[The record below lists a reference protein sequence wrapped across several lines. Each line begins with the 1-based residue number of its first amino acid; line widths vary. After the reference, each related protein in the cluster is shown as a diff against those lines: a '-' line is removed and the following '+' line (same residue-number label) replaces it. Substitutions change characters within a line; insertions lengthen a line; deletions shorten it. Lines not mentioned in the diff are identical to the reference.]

1 MTAPS
6 SSVVASA
13 LSTSRVF
20 TTRGISRSTAPAP
33 ARRGASAD
41 PSRSLVTARVVSAR
55 PPSAASASGD
65 DADADGRY
73 SGEPILFRFGDDGE
87 PVAAETSLA
96 FDDAASE
103 RERWNHVDDAGAESA
118 VEVLRG
124 PDGNLLFRFTGDAR
138 EEFEAAAA
146 QADQPIAGDRHPA
159 EEMTQAQK
167 AQALLDEAAALI
179 ERAKAIQNGDESDL
193 AAAAK
198 AAAETLADPNLDGT
212 VIMRRPAAP
221 AAVERSNPAGAI
233 ARVSQLGIKAVV
245 DGIENMFSNFRR
257 SPVAQKVQQVA
268 NPVRLPKA
276 PKDSPW
282 AGTSGAA
289 NVSVDTAFDTFG
301 ADADADANGDG
312 FLFVAD
318 AADPEAALAEAAEE
332 EHAAWEQQAARA
344 LEKGSVEALESRPE
358 EALELA
364 SERYGDMGSVVA
376 GLWRPKPV
384 DVTIGGREFVAYI
397 TPNNLKQLPSGE
409 YVVGEEEEEGES
421 VPGDRVGEETT
432 IILAEKQPDGTNVFM
447 FGLTRTVLSDGS
459 VLYRF
464 PSGETLG

>member
-1 MTAPS
+1 MTSP
-6 SSVVASA
+6 SVVASV

-20 TTRGISRSTAPAP
+20 TTRGISRSTGPAP

-55 PPSAASASGD
+55 PPPAASASGD

-87 PVAAETSLA
+87 PVAAETSSIA
-96 FDDAASE
+96 SFENAASE
-103 RERWNHVDDAGAESA
+103 RESWSHVDDAGAESA

-146 QADQPIAGDRHPA
+146 QADQPIAGDHPA

-179 ERAKAIQNGDESDL
+179 ERAKAIQNGDEGDL

-221 AAVERSNPAGAI
+221 AAVEQSNPAGAI

-245 DGIENMFSNFRR
+245 DGIENMFSNFRK
-257 SPVAQKVQQVA
+257 SPVAQSVRQAA

-282 AGTSGAA
+282 AGKSSAA
-289 NVSVDTAFDTFG
+289 NVSVDAAFDTFG
-301 ADADADANGDG
+301 ADAADAAGDG
-312 FLFVAD
+312 LLFVAD

-332 EHAAWEQQAARA
+332 EHAAWEAQAARA

-384 DVTIGGREFVAYI
+384 DVTIGGRDFVAYI
-397 TPNNLKQLPSGE
+397 TPNSLKQLPSGE
-409 YVVGEEEEEGES
+409 YVVSDDEEEDEEG

-447 FGLTRTVLSDGS
+447 FGLTRTVLADGS

>member
-1 MTAPS
+1 MTS

-96 FDDAASE
+96 FEDAASE
-103 RERWNHVDDAGAESA
+103 REGWNHVDDAGAESA

-245 DGIENMFSNFRR
+245 DGIENMFSNFRKT
-257 SPVAQKVQQVA
+257 PVARKVQQVT

-282 AGTSGAA
+282 VGKTGAA
-289 NVSVDTAFDTFG
+289 NVSVDAAFDTFG

-332 EHAAWEQQAARA
+332 EHAAWEEQAARA

-409 YVVGEEEEEGES
+409 YVVSEEEEEGES

-447 FGLTRTVLSDGS
+447 FGLTRTVLADGS

>member
-1 MTAPS
+1 M
-6 SSVVASA
+6 
-13 LSTSRVF
+13 
-20 TTRGISRSTAPAP
+20 
-33 ARRGASAD
+33 
-41 PSRSLVTARVVSAR
+41 VSAR

-282 AGTSGAA
+282 RARPVPRTSPWTPRSTPSAPTPTPTGTATGSCSSPTPPTRKPRSPRRPRRSTRRGSSRPRARWRRVASRRSSPGRKRPWNSPRSG
-289 NVSVDTAFDTFG
+289 TGTW
-301 ADADADANGDG
+301 
-312 FLFVAD
+312 
-318 AADPEAALAEAAEE
+318 
-332 EHAAWEQQAARA
+332 AAWLPGWA
-344 LEKGSVEALESRPE
+344 
-358 EALELA
+358 
-364 SERYGDMGSVVA
+364 
-376 GLWRPKPV
+376 PKPG

-409 YVVGEEEEEGES
+409 YVVGEEEEGES

>member
-1 MTAPS
+1 MTS
-6 SSVVASA
+6 SSVASA

-55 PPSAASASGD
+55 PPSAASAWGD

-96 FDDAASE
+96 FEDAASE
-103 RERWNHVDDAGAESA
+103 REGWNHVDDAGAESA

-245 DGIENMFSNFRR
+245 DGIENMFSNFRKT
-257 SPVAQKVQQVA
+257 PVAQKVQQVA

-289 NVSVDTAFDTFG
+289 NVSVDAAFDTFG
-301 ADADADANGDG
+301 ADADANGDG

-332 EHAAWEQQAARA
+332 EHAAWEEQAARA

-409 YVVGEEEEEGES
+409 YVVSDDEEEGEG

-447 FGLTRTVLSDGS
+447 FGLTRTVLADGS

>member
-1 MTAPS
+1 MTSP
-6 SSVVASA
+6 SVVASV

-20 TTRGISRSTAPAP
+20 TTRGISRSTGPAP

-55 PPSAASASGD
+55 PPPAASASGD

-87 PVAAETSLA
+87 PVAAETSSIA
-96 FDDAASE
+96 SFENAASE
-103 RERWNHVDDAGAESA
+103 RESWSHVDDAGAESA

-146 QADQPIAGDRHPA
+146 QADQPIAGDHPA

-179 ERAKAIQNGDESDL
+179 ERAKAIQNGDEGDL

-221 AAVERSNPAGAI
+221 AAVEQSNPAGAI

-245 DGIENMFSNFRR
+245 DGIENMFSNFRK
-257 SPVAQKVQQVA
+257 SPVAQSVRQAA

-282 AGTSGAA
+282 TGKSSAA
-289 NVSVDTAFDTFG
+289 NVSVDAAFDTFG
-301 ADADADANGDG
+301 ADAADAAGDG
-312 FLFVAD
+312 LLFVAD

-332 EHAAWEQQAARA
+332 EHAAWEAQAARA

-384 DVTIGGREFVAYI
+384 DVTIGGRDFVAYI
-397 TPNNLKQLPSGE
+397 TPNSLKQLPSGE
-409 YVVGEEEEEGES
+409 YVVSDDEEEDEEG

-447 FGLTRTVLSDGS
+447 FGLTRTVLADGS

>member
-1 MTAPS
+1 MTS

-55 PPSAASASGD
+55 PPSAASPSGD
-65 DADADGRY
+65 DADAYGRY

-96 FDDAASE
+96 FEDAASE
-103 RERWNHVDDAGAESA
+103 REGWNHVDDAGVESA

-146 QADQPIAGDRHPA
+146 QADQPIAGDRPA
-159 EEMTQAQK
+159 EMTPAQK

-245 DGIENMFSNFRR
+245 DGIENMFSNFRKT
-257 SPVAQKVQQVA
+257 PVAQKVQQVA

-276 PKDSPW
+276 PKESPW

-289 NVSVDTAFDTFG
+289 NVSVDAAFDTFG

-332 EHAAWEQQAARA
+332 EHAAWEEQAARA

-397 TPNNLKQLPSGE
+397 TPNNLKQLPGGE
-409 YVVGEEEEEGES
+409 YVVSEEEEEGES

-447 FGLTRTVLSDGS
+447 FGLTRTVLADGS

>member
-1 MTAPS
+1 MTS
-6 SSVVASA
+6 SSVASA

-20 TTRGISRSTAPAP
+20 TTRGISRSSTAPAP

-41 PSRSLVTARVVSAR
+41 PSRSLVTARVVPAR
-55 PPSAASASGD
+55 PP
-65 DADADGRY
+65 Y

-87 PVAAETSLA
+87 PVAAETSSLA
-96 FDDAASE
+96 SFENAASE
-103 RERWNHVDDAGAESA
+103 RESWDFVDDAGAESA

-146 QADQPIAGDRHPA
+146 QADQPIAGDRPA
-159 EEMTQAQK
+159 EMTPVQK

-212 VIMRRPAAP
+212 VIMRRPAKP
-221 AAVERSNPAGAI
+221 AALERSDPAGAI

-245 DGIENMFSNFRR
+245 DGIENMFSNFRKT
-257 SPVAQKVQQVA
+257 PVARKVQQVT

-282 AGTSGAA
+282 VGKTGAA
-289 NVSVDTAFDTFG
+289 NVSVDAAFDTFG
-301 ADADADANGDG
+301 ADADAAGDG
-312 FLFVAD
+312 FLYVAD
-318 AADPEAALAEAAEE
+318 AADPEAALAEAVEE
-332 EHAAWEQQAARA
+332 EHAAWETQAARA

-358 EALELA
+358 EGLELA

-409 YVVGEEEEEGES
+409 YVVSDDEEEGEG

-447 FGLTRTVLSDGS
+447 FGLTRTVLADGS

>member
-1 MTAPS
+1 MTSP
-6 SSVVASA
+6 SVVASV

-20 TTRGISRSTAPAP
+20 TTRGISRSTGPAP

-55 PPSAASASGD
+55 PPSAGSASGD

-87 PVAAETSLA
+87 PVAAETSSIA
-96 FDDAASE
+96 SFENAASE
-103 RERWNHVDDAGAESA
+103 RESWSHVDDAGAESA

-146 QADQPIAGDRHPA
+146 QADQPIAGDHPA

-179 ERAKAIQNGDESDL
+179 ERAKAIQNGDEGDL

-198 AAAETLADPNLDGT
+198 AAAETLVDPNLDGT
-212 VIMRRPAAP
+212 VIMRRSAAP
-221 AAVERSNPAGAI
+221 AAVDRSNPAGAI

-245 DGIENMFSNFRR
+245 DGIENMFSNFRK
-257 SPVAQKVQQVA
+257 SPVAQSVRQAA

-282 AGTSGAA
+282 AGKSSAA
-289 NVSVDTAFDTFG
+289 NVSVDAAFDTFG
-301 ADADADANGDG
+301 ADAADAAGDG
-312 FLFVAD
+312 LLFVAD

-332 EHAAWEQQAARA
+332 EHAAWEAQAARA

-409 YVVGEEEEEGES
+409 YVVSEEEEEGES

-447 FGLTRTVLSDGS
+447 FGLTRTVLADGS

>member
-1 MTAPS
+1 MTSP
-6 SSVVASA
+6 SVVASV

-20 TTRGISRSTAPAP
+20 TTRGISRSTGPAP

-55 PPSAASASGD
+55 PPSAGSASGD

-87 PVAAETSLA
+87 PVAAETSSIA
-96 FDDAASE
+96 SFENAASE
-103 RERWNHVDDAGAESA
+103 RESWSHVDDAGAESA

-146 QADQPIAGDRHPA
+146 QADQPIAGDHPA

-221 AAVERSNPAGAI
+221 AAVEQSNPAGAI

-245 DGIENMFSNFRR
+245 DGIENMFSNFRK
-257 SPVAQKVQQVA
+257 SPVAQSVRQAA

-282 AGTSGAA
+282 AGKSSAA
-289 NVSVDTAFDTFG
+289 NVSVDAAFDTFG
-301 ADADADANGDG
+301 ADAADAAGDG
-312 FLFVAD
+312 LLFVAD

-332 EHAAWEQQAARA
+332 EHAAWEAQAARA

-384 DVTIGGREFVAYI
+384 DVTIGGRDFVAYI
-397 TPNNLKQLPSGE
+397 TPNSLKQLPSGE
-409 YVVGEEEEEGES
+409 YVVSDDEEEDAEG

-447 FGLTRTVLSDGS
+447 FGLTRTVLADGS

>member
-1 MTAPS
+1 MTS
-6 SSVVASA
+6 SSVASA

-20 TTRGISRSTAPAP
+20 TTRGISRSSTAPAP

-87 PVAAETSLA
+87 PVAAETSSLA
-96 FDDAASE
+96 SFENAASE
-103 RERWNHVDDAGAESA
+103 RESWDFVDDAGAESA

-146 QADQPIAGDRHPA
+146 QADQPIAGDRPA
-159 EEMTQAQK
+159 EEMTPAQK

-179 ERAKAIQNGDESDL
+179 ERAKAIQNGDEIDL

-212 VIMRRPAAP
+212 VIMRRPAKP
-221 AAVERSNPAGAI
+221 AAMERSDPAGAI

-245 DGIENMFSNFRR
+245 DGIENMFSNFRKT
-257 SPVAQKVQQVA
+257 PVARKVQQVT

-282 AGTSGAA
+282 VGKTGAA
-289 NVSVDTAFDTFG
+289 NVSVDAAFDTFG
-301 ADADADANGDG
+301 ADADAAGDG
-312 FLFVAD
+312 FLYVAD
-318 AADPEAALAEAAEE
+318 AADPEAALAEAVEE
-332 EHAAWEQQAARA
+332 EHAAWETQAARA

-358 EALELA
+358 EGLELA

-409 YVVGEEEEEGES
+409 YVVSDDEEEGEG

-447 FGLTRTVLSDGS
+447 FGLTRTVLADGS

>member
-1 MTAPS
+1 MTS

-73 SGEPILFRFGDDGE
+73 SGEPILFRFGDDGV

-96 FDDAASE
+96 FEDAASE
-103 RERWNHVDDAGAESA
+103 REGWNHVDDAGAESA

-245 DGIENMFSNFRR
+245 DGIENMFSNFRKT
-257 SPVAQKVQQVA
+257 PVAQKVQQVA

-289 NVSVDTAFDTFG
+289 NVSVDAAFDTFG

-332 EHAAWEQQAARA
+332 EHAAWEEQAARA

-409 YVVGEEEEEGES
+409 YVVSEEEEEGES

-447 FGLTRTVLSDGS
+447 FGLTRTVLADGS

>member
-1 MTAPS
+1 
-6 SSVVASA
+6 
-13 LSTSRVF
+13 
-20 TTRGISRSTAPAP
+20 
-33 ARRGASAD
+33 
-41 PSRSLVTARVVSAR
+41 
-55 PPSAASASGD
+55 
-65 DADADGRY
+65 
-73 SGEPILFRFGDDGE
+73 LFRFGDDGE

-96 FDDAASE
+96 FEDAASE
-103 RERWNHVDDAGAESA
+103 REGWNHVDDAGAESA
-118 VEVLRG
+118 VEVLRD

-245 DGIENMFSNFRR
+245 DGIENMFSNFRKT
-257 SPVAQKVQQVA
+257 PVAQKVQQVA

-289 NVSVDTAFDTFG
+289 NVSVDAAFDTFG
-301 ADADADANGDG
+301 ADADANGDG

-332 EHAAWEQQAARA
+332 EHAAWEEQAARA

-409 YVVGEEEEEGES
+409 YVVSEEEEEGES

-447 FGLTRTVLSDGS
+447 FGLTRTVLADGS

>member
-1 MTAPS
+1 
-6 SSVVASA
+6 
-13 LSTSRVF
+13 
-20 TTRGISRSTAPAP
+20 
-33 ARRGASAD
+33 
-41 PSRSLVTARVVSAR
+41 
-55 PPSAASASGD
+55 
-65 DADADGRY
+65 
-73 SGEPILFRFGDDGE
+73 
-87 PVAAETSLA
+87 VAAETSSLA
-96 FDDAASE
+96 SFENAASE
-103 RERWNHVDDAGAESA
+103 RESWDFVDDAGAESA

-146 QADQPIAGDRHPA
+146 QADQPIAGDRPA
-159 EEMTQAQK
+159 EMTPAQK

-212 VIMRRPAAP
+212 VIMRRPAKP
-221 AAVERSNPAGAI
+221 AAMERSDPAGAI

-245 DGIENMFSNFRR
+245 DGIENMFSNFRKT
-257 SPVAQKVQQVA
+257 PVARKVQQVT
-268 NPVRLPKA
+268 NPVRLPQA

-282 AGTSGAA
+282 VGKTGAA
-289 NVSVDTAFDTFG
+289 NVSVDAAFDTFG
-301 ADADADANGDG
+301 ADADAAGDG
-312 FLFVAD
+312 FLYVAD
-318 AADPEAALAEAAEE
+318 AADPEAALAEAVEE
-332 EHAAWEQQAARA
+332 EHAAWETQAARA

-358 EALELA
+358 EGLELA

-409 YVVGEEEEEGES
+409 YVVSDDEEEGEG

-447 FGLTRTVLSDGS
+447 FGLTRTVLADGS

>member
-1 MTAPS
+1 M
-6 SSVVASA
+6 
-13 LSTSRVF
+13 
-20 TTRGISRSTAPAP
+20 
-33 ARRGASAD
+33 
-41 PSRSLVTARVVSAR
+41 VSAR

-245 DGIENMFSNFRR
+245 DGIENMFSNFRKT
-257 SPVAQKVQQVA
+257 PVAQKVQQVA

-282 AGTSGAA
+282 AGKSSAA
-289 NVSVDTAFDTFG
+289 NVSVDAAFDTFG
-301 ADADADANGDG
+301 ADAADAAGDG
-312 FLFVAD
+312 LLFVAD

>member
-1 MTAPS
+1 MTSP
-6 SSVVASA
+6 SVVASV

-20 TTRGISRSTAPAP
+20 TTRGISRSTGPAP

-55 PPSAASASGD
+55 PPSAGSASGD

-87 PVAAETSLA
+87 PVAAETSSIA
-96 FDDAASE
+96 SFENAASE
-103 RERWNHVDDAGAESA
+103 RESWSHVDDAGAESA

-146 QADQPIAGDRHPA
+146 QADQPIAGDHPA

-179 ERAKAIQNGDESDL
+179 ERAKAIQNGDEGDL

-221 AAVERSNPAGAI
+221 AAVEQSNPAGAI

-245 DGIENMFSNFRR
+245 DGIENMFSNFRK
-257 SPVAQKVQQVA
+257 SPVAQSVRQAA

-282 AGTSGAA
+282 AGKSSAA
-289 NVSVDTAFDTFG
+289 NVSVDAAFDTFG
-301 ADADADANGDG
+301 ADAADAAGDG
-312 FLFVAD
+312 LLFVAD

-332 EHAAWEQQAARA
+332 EHAAWEAQAARA

-384 DVTIGGREFVAYI
+384 DVTIGGRDFVAYI
-397 TPNNLKQLPSGE
+397 TPNSLKQLPSGE
-409 YVVGEEEEEGES
+409 YVVSDDEEEDAEG

-447 FGLTRTVLSDGS
+447 FGLTRTVLADGS

>member
-1 MTAPS
+1 MTSP
-6 SSVVASA
+6 SVVASV

-20 TTRGISRSTAPAP
+20 TTRGISRSTGPAP

-55 PPSAASASGD
+55 PPSAGSASGD

-87 PVAAETSLA
+87 PVAAETSSIA
-96 FDDAASE
+96 SFENAASE
-103 RERWNHVDDAGAESA
+103 RESWSHVDDAGAESA

-146 QADQPIAGDRHPA
+146 QADQPIAGDHPA

-179 ERAKAIQNGDESDL
+179 ERAKAIQNGDEGDL

-221 AAVERSNPAGAI
+221 AAVEQSNPAGAI

-245 DGIENMFSNFRR
+245 DGIENMFSNFRK
-257 SPVAQKVQQVA
+257 SPVAQSVRQAA

-282 AGTSGAA
+282 AGKSSAA
-289 NVSVDTAFDTFG
+289 NVSVDAAFDTFG
-301 ADADADANGDG
+301 ADAADAAGDG
-312 FLFVAD
+312 LLFVAD

-332 EHAAWEQQAARA
+332 EHAAWEAQAARA

-384 DVTIGGREFVAYI
+384 DVTIGGRDFVAYI
-397 TPNNLKQLPSGE
+397 TPNSLKQLPSGE
-409 YVVGEEEEEGES
+409 YVVSDDEEEDEEG

-447 FGLTRTVLSDGS
+447 FGLTRTVLADGS

>member
-55 PPSAASASGD
+55 PPSAASASG
-65 DADADGRY
+65 AAADGRY

-257 SPVAQKVQQVA
+257 SPLAQKVQQVA

-301 ADADADANGDG
+301 ADADADGNGDG

-384 DVTIGGREFVAYI
+384 DVTIGSREFVAYI

>member
-1 MTAPS
+1 MTSP
-6 SSVVASA
+6 SVVASV

-20 TTRGISRSTAPAP
+20 TTRGISRSTGPAP

-55 PPSAASASGD
+55 PPSAGSASGD

-87 PVAAETSLA
+87 PVAAETSSIA
-96 FDDAASE
+96 SFENAASE
-103 RERWNHVDDAGAESA
+103 RESWSHVDDAGAESA

-146 QADQPIAGDRHPA
+146 QADQPIAGDHPA
-159 EEMTQAQK
+159 EEITQAQK

-179 ERAKAIQNGDESDL
+179 ERAKAIQNGDEGDL

-221 AAVERSNPAGAI
+221 AAVEQSNPAGAI

-245 DGIENMFSNFRR
+245 DGIENMFSNFRK
-257 SPVAQKVQQVA
+257 SPVAQSVRQAA

-282 AGTSGAA
+282 AGKSSAA
-289 NVSVDTAFDTFG
+289 NVSVDAAFDTFG
-301 ADADADANGDG
+301 ADAADAAGDG
-312 FLFVAD
+312 LLFVAD

-332 EHAAWEQQAARA
+332 EHAAWEAQAARA

-384 DVTIGGREFVAYI
+384 DVTIGGRDFVAYI
-397 TPNNLKQLPSGE
+397 TPNSLKQLPSGE
-409 YVVGEEEEEGES
+409 YVVSDDEEEDEEG

-447 FGLTRTVLSDGS
+447 FGLTRTVLADGS

>member
-1 MTAPS
+1 MTS

-96 FDDAASE
+96 FEDAASE
-103 RERWNHVDDAGAESA
+103 REGWNHVDDAGAESA

-245 DGIENMFSNFRR
+245 DGIENMFSNFRKT
-257 SPVAQKVQQVA
+257 PVAQKVQQVA

-289 NVSVDTAFDTFG
+289 NVSVDAAFDTFG
-301 ADADADANGDG
+301 ADADANGDG

-332 EHAAWEQQAARA
+332 EHAAWEEQAARA

-409 YVVGEEEEEGES
+409 YVVSEEEEEGES

-447 FGLTRTVLSDGS
+447 FGLTRTVLADGS

>member
-1 MTAPS
+1 
-6 SSVVASA
+6 
-13 LSTSRVF
+13 
-20 TTRGISRSTAPAP
+20 
-33 ARRGASAD
+33 
-41 PSRSLVTARVVSAR
+41 
-55 PPSAASASGD
+55 
-65 DADADGRY
+65 
-73 SGEPILFRFGDDGE
+73 LFRFGDDGE

-96 FDDAASE
+96 FEDAASE
-103 RERWNHVDDAGAESA
+103 REGWNHVDDAGAESA

-245 DGIENMFSNFRR
+245 DGIENMFSNFRKT
-257 SPVAQKVQQVA
+257 PVAQKVQQVA

-289 NVSVDTAFDTFG
+289 NVSVDAAFDTFG
-301 ADADADANGDG
+301 ADADANGDG

-332 EHAAWEQQAARA
+332 EHAAWEEQAARA

-409 YVVGEEEEEGES
+409 YVVSEEEEEGES